1 MSKRRFAIAHGLAA
15 VGALILLGAC
25 AGTPPKPTDADLVA
39 LAKSRRAEDICRV
52 EYPTGSHIESWV
64 CLTPQQDADQRAMAQ
79 NILRRGL
86 EAPWRPP

>member
-1 MSKRRFAIAHGLAA
+1 MSKPGFAIAHGLVAA
-15 VGALILLGAC
+15 GALSLLGAC
-25 AGTPPKPTDADLVA
+25 AGTPPKLTDAELER
-39 LAKSRRAEDICRV
+39 LGKNRAEEICRY

-79 NILRRGL
+79 NILRKGL